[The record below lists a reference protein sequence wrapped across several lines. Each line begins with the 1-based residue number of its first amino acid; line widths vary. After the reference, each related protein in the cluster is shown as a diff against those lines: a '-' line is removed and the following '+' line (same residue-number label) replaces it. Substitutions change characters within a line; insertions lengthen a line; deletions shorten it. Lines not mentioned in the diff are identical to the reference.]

1 MTPFRIKRR
10 VEFHETDTAQIV
22 HFSNFFRYM
31 ESAEVEFL
39 RSRGLSVTMP
49 WDGEKI
55 GLPRV
60 SATCD
65 FFKPIR
71 FDEDF
76 EIAVTIVRLGTKS
89 VTYGFEFTKG
99 NEVVARGK
107 VSAGYRLLACVRGT
121 PGNPSR
127 TAAVIASAE
136 TGPRFVKNG
145 IPEARILMSA

>member
-49 WDGEKI
+49 WDGEHI

-71 FDEDF
+71 FDEEF
-76 EIAVTIVRLGTKS
+76 EVAVTIERLGNKS
-89 VTYGFEFTKG
+89 VTYGFEFTRG
-99 NEVVARGK
+99 SEVLAKGK
-107 VSAGYRLLACVRGT
+107 VTSVCCRVGPHNELEPIPIPAEYRAKL
-121 PGNPSR
+121 
-127 TAAVIASAE
+127 E
-136 TGPRFVKNG
+136 
-145 IPEARILMSA
+145 EAMS

>member
-1 MTPFRIKRR
+1 MTPYRVKRR
-10 VEFHETDTAQIV
+10 VEFHETDSAGIV

-49 WDGEKI
+49 WDGEHI

-71 FDEDF
+71 FDEEF
-76 EIAVTIVRLGTKS
+76 EVAVTIERLGNKS
-89 VTYGFEFTKG
+89 VTYGFEFTRG
-99 NEVVARGK
+99 SEVLAKGK
-107 VSAGYRLLACVRGT
+107 VTSVCCRVGPHNELEPIPIPAEYRAKL
-121 PGNPSR
+121 
-127 TAAVIASAE
+127 E
-136 TGPRFVKNG
+136 
-145 IPEARILMSA
+145 EAMG

>member
-49 WDGEKI
+49 WDGEHI

-71 FDEDF
+71 FDEEF
-76 EIAVTIVRLGTKS
+76 EVAVTIERLGNKS
-89 VTYGFEFTKG
+89 VTYGFEFTRG
-99 NEVVARGK
+99 SEVLAKGK
-107 VSAGYRLLACVRGT
+107 VTSVCCRVGPHNELEPIPIPARYRAKL
-121 PGNPSR
+121 
-127 TAAVIASAE
+127 E
-136 TGPRFVKNG
+136 
-145 IPEARILMSA
+145 EAMG

>member
-49 WDGEKI
+49 WDGEHI

-71 FDEDF
+71 FDEEF
-76 EIAVTIVRLGTKS
+76 EVAVTIERLGNKS
-89 VTYGFEFTKG
+89 VTYGFEFTRGSEVLAKG
-99 NEVVARGK
+99 QVTSVCCRVGPHNELEPIPIPAE
-107 VSAGYRLLACVRGT
+107 YRAKL
-121 PGNPSR
+121 
-127 TAAVIASAE
+127 E
-136 TGPRFVKNG
+136 
-145 IPEARILMSA
+145 EAMG

>member
-49 WDGEKI
+49 WEGEKI

-71 FDEDF
+71 FDEEF
-76 EIAVTIVRLGTKS
+76 EVAVTIERLGNKS
-89 VTYGFEFTKG
+89 VTYGFEFTRDG
-99 NEVVARGK
+99 EVLAKGK
-107 VSAGYRLLACVRGT
+107 VTSVCCRIGPHNELEPIPIPAGYRAKL
-121 PGNPSR
+121 
-127 TAAVIASAE
+127 E
-136 TGPRFVKNG
+136 
-145 IPEARILMSA
+145 EAMR

>member
-49 WDGEKI
+49 WDGEHI

-71 FDEDF
+71 FDEEF
-76 EIAVTIVRLGTKS
+76 EVAVTIERLGNKS
-89 VTYGFEFTKG
+89 VTYGFEFTRG
-99 NEVVARGK
+99 SEVLAKGK
-107 VSAGYRLLACVRGT
+107 VTSVCCRVGPHNELEPIPIPAGYRAKL
-121 PGNPSR
+121 
-127 TAAVIASAE
+127 E
-136 TGPRFVKNG
+136 
-145 IPEARILMSA
+145 EAMG

>member
-49 WDGEKI
+49 WDGEHI

-71 FDEDF
+71 FDEEF
-76 EIAVTIVRLGTKS
+76 EVAVTIERLGNKS
-89 VTYGFEFTKG
+89 VTYGFEFTRG
-99 NEVVARGK
+99 SEVLAKGK
-107 VSAGYRLLACVRGT
+107 VTSVCCRVGPHNELEPIPIPAEYRAKL
-121 PGNPSR
+121 
-127 TAAVIASAE
+127 E
-136 TGPRFVKNG
+136 
-145 IPEARILMSA
+145 EAMT

>member
-49 WDGEKI
+49 WDGEHI

-65 FFKPIR
+65 SFKPIR
-71 FDEDF
+71 FDEEF
-76 EIAVTIVRLGTKS
+76 EVAVTIERLGNKS
-89 VTYGFEFTKG
+89 VTYGFEFTRG
-99 NEVVARGK
+99 SEVLAKGK
-107 VSAGYRLLACVRGT
+107 VTSVCCRVGPHNELEPIPIPAEYRAKL
-121 PGNPSR
+121 
-127 TAAVIASAE
+127 E
-136 TGPRFVKNG
+136 
-145 IPEARILMSA
+145 EAMT

>member
-49 WDGEKI
+49 WDGEHI

-71 FDEDF
+71 FDEEF
-76 EIAVTIVRLGTKS
+76 EVAVTIERLGNKS
-89 VTYGFEFTKG
+89 VTYGFEFTRG
-99 NEVVARGK
+99 SEVLAKGK
-107 VSAGYRLLACVRGT
+107 VTSVCCRVGPHNELEPIPIPAEYRAKL
-121 PGNPSR
+121 
-127 TAAVIASAE
+127 E
-136 TGPRFVKNG
+136 
-145 IPEARILMSA
+145 EAMG

>member
-49 WDGEKI
+49 WDGEHI

-71 FDEDF
+71 FDEEF
-76 EIAVTIVRLGTKS
+76 EVAVTIERLGNKS
-89 VTYGFEFTKG
+89 VTYGFEFTRG
-99 NEVVARGK
+99 SEVLAKGK
-107 VSAGYRLLACVRGT
+107 VTSVCCRVGPANELEPIPIPAGYRAKL
-121 PGNPSR
+121 
-127 TAAVIASAE
+127 E
-136 TGPRFVKNG
+136 
-145 IPEARILMSA
+145 EAMG

>member
-1 MTPFRIKRR
+1 MTPYRVKRR
-10 VEFHETDTAQIV
+10 VEFHETDSAGIV

-107 VSAGYRLLACVRGT
+107 VASVCCRVREDNSLEPIPIPPGYRGKLED
-121 PGNPSR
+121 
-127 TAAVIASAE
+127 AA
-136 TGPRFVKNG
+136 K
-145 IPEARILMSA
+145 

>member
-49 WDGEKI
+49 WDGEHI

-71 FDEDF
+71 FDEEF
-76 EIAVTIVRLGTKS
+76 EVAVTIERLGNKS
-89 VTYGFEFTKG
+89 VTYGFEFTRG
-99 NEVVARGK
+99 SEVLAKGK
-107 VSAGYRLLACVRGT
+107 VTSVCCRVGPHNELEPIPIPARYRAKL
-121 PGNPSR
+121 
-127 TAAVIASAE
+127 E
-136 TGPRFVKNG
+136 
-145 IPEARILMSA
+145 EAMS